1 VAKIG
6 PEVITTPGS
15 ETPVE
20 LAPTTIFDSIS
31 SPEAVIVAFTVL
43 MDLAVD
49 CISVGESPAGETTIL
64 MAIRFS
70 FH

>member
-6 PEVITTPGS
+6 PEVTVIPGS
-15 ETPVE
+15 EIPVE
-20 LAPTTIFDSIS
+20 LALTIIFDSIS
-31 SPEAVIVAFTVL
+31 SPKAVIVAFTAL
-43 MDLAVD
+43 ADLAVD

-64 MAIRFS
+64 IAICFS